1 MRCVKT
7 AVIAVALMA
16 MPIVGVAQSE
26 RGSITGVVIDT
37 SRAAIPGVSVRV
49 INAGTNATTTL
60 VSSET
65 GSYSA
70 ASLPPGV
77 YRIEASIPGF
87 QSANV
92 EGIRLTAGATA
103 RVDITLN
110 LGQMSESVNVVA
122 DAQQMQ
128 TQDAKVSTNV
138 SNELIDQLPLV
149 VGGAM
154 RSVFD
159 LVAIVPEAKGSG
171 AN

>member
-1 MRCVKT
+1 MTSGRLRV
-7 AVIAVALMA
+7 VACFVAALA
-16 MPIVGVAQSE
+16 IPIVAFAQSE
-26 RGSITGVVIDT
+26 RGSITGVVMDT

-49 INAGTNATTTL
+49 INVGTNATATL

-92 EGIRLTAGATA
+92 DGVRLTAGATA

-110 LGQMSESVNVVA
+110 LGQCRRN
-122 DAQQMQ
+122 
-128 TQDAKVSTNV
+128 
-138 SNELIDQLPLV
+138 
-149 VGGAM
+149 
-154 RSVFD
+154 R
-159 LVAIVPEAKGSG
+159 
-171 AN
+171 

>member
-1 MRCVKT
+1 M
-7 AVIAVALMA
+7 
-16 MPIVGVAQSE
+16 
-26 RGSITGVVIDT
+26 DT

-49 INAGTNATTTL
+49 INVGTNATAAL

-92 EGIRLTAGATA
+92 DGVRLTAGATA

-122 DAQQMQ
+122 DTQQMQ

-138 SNELIDQLPLV
+138 SNQLIDQLPLV

-159 LVAIVPEAKGSG
+159 LVSIVPEAKGSVPTCRS
-171 AN
+171 AAARAARSARPSTASRSPRTVARTRRRTRF